1 MRWLKSTTQKSWVFS
16 NGTKQFIV
24 PQNETRDNKWLT
36 MEEDDFAAVVS
47 QPVVKGLIKTG
58 AILVLD
64 KEPAEIK
71 NSLPNL
77 QVTNTTLR
85 AENEALIAK
94 NAELEARISQLEE
107 NATGV
112 DLEAEIAKAVDAV
125 KAEYEQKLK
134 ELDEKA
140 SGIIAE
146 KDASIAER
154 DAAIANLEQEIKK
167 LEKKLKKT
175 EE

>member
-1 MRWLKSTTQKSWVFS
+1 MRWLKSTTQKSWVLS

-24 PQNETRDNKWLT
+24 PQNETRDNKWLV
-36 MEEDDFAAVVS
+36 MEEDDFAAVVG
-47 QPVVKGLIKTG
+47 QPVVKGLIKTN
-58 AILVLD
+58 AIMVLD

-77 QVTNTTLR
+77 QVTNNTLR
-85 AENEALIAK
+85 AENDTLKAE
-94 NAELEARISQLEE
+94 NAVMKERIRELEDGTVGI
-107 NATGV
+107 
-112 DLEAEIAKAVDAV
+112 DLEAEIAKAVEAT

-134 ELDEKA
+134 DLDEKA
-140 SGIIAE
+140 SKLIEE
-146 KDASIAER
+146 KDA
-154 DAAIANLEQEIKK
+154 EIKK

>member
-1 MRWLKSTTQKSWVFS
+1 MRWLKSSTQKSWVLS

-24 PQNETRDNKWLT
+24 PQNETRDNRWLT
-36 MEEDDFAAVVS
+36 MEEDDFAAVVN
-47 QPVVKGLIKTG
+47 QPVVKGLVKTG

-64 KEPAEIK
+64 KEPAELK

-77 QVTNTTLR
+77 QVTNTALR
-85 AENEALIAK
+85 AENEALTATV
-94 NAELEARISQLEE
+94 AALEARISEME
-107 NATGV
+107 KNATGV
-112 DLEAEIAKAVDAV
+112 DLEAEIAKAVEAT

-134 ELDEKA
+134 ELNEKA
-140 SGIIAE
+140 SKLIEE
-146 KDASIAER
+146 KDA
-154 DAAIANLEQEIKK
+154 EIKK

>member
-1 MRWLKSTTQKSWVFS
+1 MRWLKSTTQKSWVLS
-16 NGTKQFIV
+16 NGAKQFIV
-24 PQNETRDNKWLT
+24 PQNETRNNKWLT
-36 MEEDDFAAVVS
+36 MEEDDFAAVMG

-58 AILVLD
+58 AITVLD

-85 AENEALIAK
+85 AENAALTATV
-94 NAELEARISQLEE
+94 ATLEARISEMEE

-112 DLEAEIAKAVDAV
+112 DLEAEIAKAVEAT

-140 SGIIAE
+140 SKLIEE
-146 KDASIAER
+146 KDA
-154 DAAIANLEQEIKK
+154 EIKK
-167 LEKKLKKT
+167 LEKKLKKID
-175 EE
+175 E

>member
-1 MRWLKSTTQKSWVFS
+1 MRWLKSTTQKSWVLS
-16 NGTKQFIV
+16 HGTKQFIV

-36 MEEDDFAAVVS
+36 MEEDDFAAVVN
-47 QPVVKGLIKTG
+47 QPVVKGLIKTN
-58 AILVLD
+58 AIIVLD

-77 QVTNTTLR
+77 QVTNNTLR
-85 AENEALIAK
+85 AENETLKAENAALR
-94 NAELEARISQLEE
+94 ARIKEIEE
-107 NATGV
+107 GTSGV
-112 DLEAEIAKAVDAV
+112 DLEAEIAKAVEAT

-140 SGIIAE
+140 SDIIAG
-146 KDASIAER
+146 KNAT
-154 DAAIANLEQEIKK
+154 IANLEQDIKK

-175 EE
+175 DE

>member
-1 MRWLKSTTQKSWVFS
+1 MRWLKSTTQKSWVLS

-36 MEEDDFAAVVS
+36 MEEDDFAAVVN
-47 QPVVKGLIKTG
+47 QPVVKGLIKTN
-58 AILVLD
+58 AIMVLD

-77 QVTNTTLR
+77 QVTNNTLR
-85 AENEALIAK
+85 AENETLR
-94 NAELEARISQLEE
+94 ARIKEIEE
-107 NATGV
+107 GTAGV
-112 DLEAEIAKAVDAV
+112 DLEAEIAKAVDTT

-134 ELDEKA
+134 DLDEKA

-146 KDASIAER
+146 KDA
-154 DAAIANLEQEIKK
+154 EIKK
-167 LEKKLKKT
+167 LEKKLKKADQ
-175 EE
+175 E

>member
-1 MRWLKSTTQKSWVFS
+1 MRWLKSTTQKSWVLS

-36 MEEDDFAAVVS
+36 MEEDDFAAVVN
-47 QPVVKGLIKTG
+47 QPVVKGLIKSN
-58 AILVLD
+58 AIMVLD

-77 QVTNTTLR
+77 QVTNNTLR
-85 AENEALIAK
+85 AENETLR
-94 NAELEARISQLEE
+94 AEKVALEARIKELEVG
-107 NATGV
+107 TSGV
-112 DLEAEIAKAVDAV
+112 DLEAEIAKATEVV

-134 ELDEKA
+134 ELDDKA

-146 KDASIAER
+146 KDA
-154 DAAIANLEQEIKK
+154 EIEK
-167 LEKKLKKT
+167 LKKKLKKADQ
-175 EE
+175 E

>member
-1 MRWLKSTTQKSWVFS
+1 MRWLKSTTQKSWVLS

-36 MEEDDFAAVVS
+36 MEEDDFAAVVN
-47 QPVVKGLIKTG
+47 QPVVKGLIKTN
-58 AILVLD
+58 AIMVLD

-77 QVTNTTLR
+77 QVTNNTLR
-85 AENEALIAK
+85 AENETLR
-94 NAELEARISQLEE
+94 AENETLKARIKEIEE
-107 NATGV
+107 GTAGV

-134 ELDEKA
+134 DLDEKA
-140 SGIIAE
+140 SKLIEE
-146 KDASIAER
+146 KDA
-154 DAAIANLEQEIKK
+154 EIKK

>member
-1 MRWLKSTTQKSWVFS
+1 MRWLKSATQKSWVLS

-24 PQNETRDNKWLT
+24 PQNETRDNRWLT
-36 MEEDDFAAVVS
+36 MEEDDFAAVVN
-47 QPVVKGLIKTG
+47 QPVVKGLVKTG

-64 KEPAEIK
+64 KEPAELK

-77 QVTNTTLR
+77 QVTNTALR
-85 AENEALIAK
+85 AENEALTAQVT
-94 NAELEARISQLEE
+94 ALEARISQMEE

-112 DLEAEIAKAVDAV
+112 DLEAEIAKAVEAT

-140 SGIIAE
+140 SKLIEE
-146 KDASIAER
+146 KDA
-154 DAAIANLEQEIKK
+154 EIKK